1 MMGQQTQHESLFF
14 YFRLEEQIPEDH
26 LLRLIDHYIDLS
38 FVRGRLK
45 RFYSRTG
52 RPSPRF
58 TTRSRRASRPRS
70 PTARRASSRFP
81 ASRTSS
87 RRWHAIRV
95 SPSAS

>member
-52 RPSPRF
+52 RPSIDPEVLACCWWAIS
-58 TTRSRRASRPRS
+58 TGSRASD
-70 PTARRASSRFP
+70 ACYKK
-81 ASRTSS
+81 
-87 RRWHAIRV
+87 
-95 SPSAS
+95 